1 MRGEDAFRI
10 EGCVIEVLSD
20 RTWRVE
26 LANGHRLLGFA
37 AGRTNKDFAGLKP
50 GDKVKLQLTPF
61 DLSTGR
67 LLVEKEN
74 DLT

>member
-1 MRGEDAFRI
+1 MRGEDAFRL
-10 EGCVIEVLSD
+10 EGRVTEVLSE

-26 LANGHRLLGFA
+26 LANGHRLLAFA
-37 AGRTNKDFAGLKP
+37 AGRTKKDFAGLRP

-67 LLVEKEN
+67 LLEAKKDE
-74 DLT
+74 LT

>member
-1 MRGEDAFRI
+1 MRGEDAFRV
-10 EGCVIEVLSD
+10 EGRVIEVLSE

-37 AGRTNKDFAGLKP
+37 PGRGNPDFAGLKP
-50 GDKVKLQLTPF
+50 GDNVTLQLTPF

-67 LLVEKEN
+67 VLEKK
-74 DLT
+74 TI

>member
-1 MRGEDAFRI
+1 MRGEDAFRV
-10 EGCVIEVLSD
+10 EARVIEVLSH

-37 AGRTNKDFAGLKP
+37 TGRMNEEIAGLKP

-67 LLVEKEN
+67 LLEVKKDE
-74 DLT
+74 LT

>member
-1 MRGEDAFRI
+1 MRGEDAFRV
-10 EGCVIEVLSD
+10 EGRVIEVLSE

-37 AGRTNKDFAGLKP
+37 VGRRSKDFSGLQP

-67 LLVEKEN
+67 LLEVKKE
-74 DLT
+74 D

>member
-1 MRGEDAFRI
+1 MRGEAAFRI
-10 EGCVIEVLSD
+10 EGRVIEVLSA

-37 AGRTNKDFAGLKP
+37 TGRATEEFAGLKP

-67 LLVEKEN
+67 LLQ
-74 DLT
+74 

>member
-1 MRGEDAFRI
+1 MRGEAAFRV
-10 EGCVIEVLSD
+10 EGRVIEVLSS

-37 AGRTNKDFAGLKP
+37 QGRTLEKVAGLKP
-50 GDKVKLQLTPF
+50 GDTVELQLTPF

-67 LLVEKEN
+67 LLEVKK
-74 DLT
+74 DD

>member
-1 MRGEDAFRI
+1 MRGEDAFRV
-10 EGCVIEVLSD
+10 EGRVIEVLSE

-26 LANGHRLLGFA
+26 LSNGHRLLGFA
-37 AGRTNKDFAGLKP
+37 VGQANKDFAGLKP

-67 LLVEKEN
+67 VLEKK
-74 DLT
+74 TI

>member
-1 MRGEDAFRI
+1 L
-10 EGCVIEVLSD
+10 IEVLSD

-37 AGRTNKDFAGLKP
+37 SGRTSQEFAGLKP

-67 LLVEKEN
+67 VLNKK
-74 DLT
+74 TI

>member
-1 MRGEDAFRI
+1 MRGKDAFRV
-10 EGCVIEVLSD
+10 EGRVIEVLSD

-37 AGRTNKDFAGLKP
+37 PGRTRENFSGLKP
-50 GDKVKLQLTPF
+50 GDEVKLQLTPF

-67 LLVEKEN
+67 LLVEKE
-74 DLT
+74 TS

>member
-1 MRGEDAFRI
+1 MPGEDAFRV
-10 EGCVIEVLSD
+10 EGLVVATLSA

-26 LANGHRLLGFA
+26 LANGHRLLAFA
-37 AGRTNKDFAGLKP
+37 PERTMKNFSGVKP

-67 LLVEKEN
+67 LLVEEAN
-74 DLT
+74 

>member
-1 MRGEDAFRI
+1 MPGEDAFRV
-10 EGCVIEVLSD
+10 EGRVIEVLSD

-37 AGRTNKDFAGLKP
+37 TGRTREKFAGVKP

-67 LLVEKEN
+67 LLVEKE
-74 DLT
+74 TS